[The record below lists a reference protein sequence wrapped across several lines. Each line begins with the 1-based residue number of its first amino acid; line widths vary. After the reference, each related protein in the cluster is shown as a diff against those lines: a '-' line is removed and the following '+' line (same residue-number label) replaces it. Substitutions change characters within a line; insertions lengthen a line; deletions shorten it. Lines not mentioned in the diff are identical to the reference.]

1 MGRRREGKRPPVR
14 SCYLIFPPPPRALN
28 YSYFFI
34 WSLEYRKEHLRRR
47 EYHKFNCC
55 DDSKKPLY
63 CIQYITVTQFNRYC
77 SLLALNNVVTQ
88 WNSLVSRPDYMDLG
102 FADICP
108 MNPVEIVM
116 ELMLQEV
123 DLMVA
128 WAYKVPGFR
137 ELDREDRANLF
148 SSGKCT
154 KLTGC
159 LFII

>member
-1 MGRRREGKRPPVR
+1 
-14 SCYLIFPPPPRALN
+14 
-28 YSYFFI
+28 
-34 WSLEYRKEHLRRR
+34 
-47 EYHKFNCC
+47 
-55 DDSKKPLY
+55 
-63 CIQYITVTQFNRYC
+63 
-77 SLLALNNVVTQ
+77 
-88 WNSLVSRPDYMDLG
+88 MDLG

-108 MNPVEIVM
+108 LNPVEIVM

-137 ELDREDRANLF
+137 ELAREDKANLF

-159 LFII
+159 LFI

>member
-1 MGRRREGKRPPVR
+1 
-14 SCYLIFPPPPRALN
+14 
-28 YSYFFI
+28 
-34 WSLEYRKEHLRRR
+34 
-47 EYHKFNCC
+47 
-55 DDSKKPLY
+55 
-63 CIQYITVTQFNRYC
+63 
-77 SLLALNNVVTQ
+77 
-88 WNSLVSRPDYMDLG
+88 MDLG

-108 MNPVEIVM
+108 LNPVEIVM

-137 ELDREDRANLF
+137 ELDGEDRANLF

-159 LFII
+159 LFF

>member
-1 MGRRREGKRPPVR
+1 
-14 SCYLIFPPPPRALN
+14 
-28 YSYFFI
+28 
-34 WSLEYRKEHLRRR
+34 
-47 EYHKFNCC
+47 
-55 DDSKKPLY
+55 
-63 CIQYITVTQFNRYC
+63 
-77 SLLALNNVVTQ
+77 
-88 WNSLVSRPDYMDLG
+88 MDLG

-108 MNPVEIVM
+108 MNPVEIAM

-137 ELDREDRANLF
+137 ELDCEDKANLF

-159 LFII
+159 LFF

>member
-1 MGRRREGKRPPVR
+1 
-14 SCYLIFPPPPRALN
+14 
-28 YSYFFI
+28 
-34 WSLEYRKEHLRRR
+34 
-47 EYHKFNCC
+47 
-55 DDSKKPLY
+55 
-63 CIQYITVTQFNRYC
+63 
-77 SLLALNNVVTQ
+77 
-88 WNSLVSRPDYMDLG
+88 MDLG

-108 MNPVEIVM
+108 LNPVEIVM

-137 ELDREDRANLF
+137 ELDREDKANLF

-159 LFII
+159 LFFYYNIF

>member
-1 MGRRREGKRPPVR
+1 
-14 SCYLIFPPPPRALN
+14 
-28 YSYFFI
+28 
-34 WSLEYRKEHLRRR
+34 
-47 EYHKFNCC
+47 
-55 DDSKKPLY
+55 
-63 CIQYITVTQFNRYC
+63 
-77 SLLALNNVVTQ
+77 
-88 WNSLVSRPDYMDLG
+88 MDLG

-108 MNPVEIVM
+108 MNPVEIVI

-137 ELDREDRANLF
+137 ELDCEDKANLF

-159 LFII
+159 LFF

>member
-1 MGRRREGKRPPVR
+1 
-14 SCYLIFPPPPRALN
+14 
-28 YSYFFI
+28 
-34 WSLEYRKEHLRRR
+34 
-47 EYHKFNCC
+47 
-55 DDSKKPLY
+55 
-63 CIQYITVTQFNRYC
+63 
-77 SLLALNNVVTQ
+77 
-88 WNSLVSRPDYMDLG
+88 MDLG

-159 LFII
+159 LFFYYNIFWKDNSALNTKLKNLSSARVMSPYWKRNIPMLRFDIIYNGNISSAFCYRYRSGLTSTYIFGLG

>member
-1 MGRRREGKRPPVR
+1 
-14 SCYLIFPPPPRALN
+14 
-28 YSYFFI
+28 
-34 WSLEYRKEHLRRR
+34 
-47 EYHKFNCC
+47 
-55 DDSKKPLY
+55 
-63 CIQYITVTQFNRYC
+63 
-77 SLLALNNVVTQ
+77 
-88 WNSLVSRPDYMDLG
+88 MDLG

-108 MNPVEIVM
+108 LNPVEIVM

-137 ELDREDRANLF
+137 ELDCEDKANLF

-159 LFII
+159 LFF